1 MTKGLQ
7 KLLMVFTIQVCCQ
20 DRKDACE
27 YEEKDERVQDRQ
39 DGGCEGG
46 QEMVERMVP
55 LDQLDDTEN
64 TYKPDQIQSW
74 PFWLSNPYPADY
86 HDQDVEPVPS

>member
-39 DGGCEGG
+39 DGRCEG
-46 QEMVERMVP
+46 
-55 LDQLDDTEN
+55 
-64 TYKPDQIQSW
+64 
-74 PFWLSNPYPADY
+74 
-86 HDQDVEPVPS
+86 